1 MVPGFP
7 SWEVGSQRGQGQGV
21 GSQEALVHSQLLLTL
36 CVTLGK
42 SLASPLWAFQRKR
55 GNSNSTN
62 AY

>member
-7 SWEVGSQRGQGQGV
+7 WWEVGRQRGQGQV
-21 GSQEALVHSQLLLTL
+21 WRSQEALLYSQPLLTL